1 MKKQVLMTALG
12 LALAATGFAQDLTG
26 IWQGTLKTPQ
36 RDLRVLFKI
45 SKDQSGLKTSM
56 YSIDQGG
63 GSFGGT
69 VTVQPPTVKI
79 SVTIG
84 ATFEGKLDAEAKVLT
99 GTWSQGPANFP
110 LELKHVGAEEAW
122 PIPAAANTK
131 PMAADAP
138 MNFEVATIKP
148 TKPGTQGKGITMR
161 GPREVIT
168 INTSLNDI
176 MTFAYGIHVRQIA
189 GGASWMESDTWDVV
203 GKPEADGL
211 PNRKQL
217 EGMFQKLLADRFQ
230 LKFHKEKKELSVYAI
245 TVAKTG
251 SKLTK
256 SEADPNG
263 LPGLGFGRL
272 GNLFARNANMSDFA
286 GVMQSIVLD
295 RPVVDQT
302 GLTGKYDFTLNWKPD
317 EFQFRSI
324 GSAAP
329 PQPTETADALPDL
342 YTAIQQQL
350 GLKIEAA
357 KVAVDVFVIDKVEK
371 PSEN

>member
-1 MKKQVLMTALG
+1 MKISVLTAALG
-12 LALAATGFAQDLTG
+12 LLASAGFAQDLTG
-26 IWQGTLKTPQ
+26 MWQGTLKTPQ
-36 RDLRVLFKI
+36 RDLRLVFKI
-45 SKDQSGLKTSM
+45 SKEQSGLKASM

-69 VTVQPPTVKI
+69 VTVQPPTIKI
-79 SVTIG
+79 AVSIG
-84 ATFEGKLDAEAKVLT
+84 ATFEGKMDAEATVIT
-99 GTWSQGPANFP
+99 GTWSQGPVNFP
-110 LELKHVGAEEAW
+110 LELKHVKPDEAW
-122 PIPAAANTK
+122 PIPTNTAPK

-138 MNFEVATIKP
+138 TNFEVATIKP
-148 TKPGTQGKGITMR
+148 TKPGTQGKGITLR

-176 MTFAYGIHVRQIA
+176 MSFAYGIHVRQIS
-189 GGASWMESDTWDVV
+189 GGPAWMESEYWDIV

-211 PNRKQL
+211 PSRKQL
-217 EGMFQKLLADRFQ
+217 EAMFQKLLADRFQ

-251 SKLTK
+251 SKLVK

-263 LPGLGFGRL
+263 LPGLGFRGL
-272 GNLFARNANMSDFA
+272 GNLVVRNANMSDFA
-286 GVMQSIVLD
+286 GLMQSAVLD

-302 GLTGKYDFTLNWKPD
+302 GLTGKYDFTLDWKPD
-317 EFQFRSI
+317 EFQFRTF
-324 GSAAP
+324 G
-329 PQPTETADALPDL
+329 PQPPPPSSETADSRPDL
-342 YTAIQQQL
+342 TTAIQQQL